1 MVTVTLYATL
11 REVGGG
17 KYVDVPF
24 ERGGTVRDF
33 VEALNQSHPELAEL
47 IVNGNGELSGEVHV
61 FVQGRNVVWL
71 DDLNTVIGDD
81 DAIDLI
87 PPVAGG

>member
-1 MVTVTLYATL
+1 MLKITLYATL
-11 REVGGG
+11 REIAGG
-17 KYVDVPF
+17 KTLHIPF

-33 VEALNQSHPELAEL
+33 VAALRAAHPAIAEKL
-47 IVNGNGELSGEVHV
+47 IDGAGQLSGEVHV

-71 DDLNTVIGDD
+71 EGLDTVIADGDE
-81 DAIDLI
+81 IDLI